1 MKMFL
6 NNLGNKINTSL
17 NSYNFIFIL
26 EEAGRVG
33 NEIEKAA
40 EKKIFSEFLKIFE
53 RYKFTILK
61 TSFNSI

>member
-6 NNLGNKINTSL
+6 NNLGNKINTFL

-33 NEIEKAA
+33 NETGKAA
-40 EKKIFSEFLKIFE
+40 EKK
-53 RYKFTILK
+53 
-61 TSFNSI
+61 SFQNF